1 MNKKKAFENE
11 FLGSLVEKYQISE
24 LSRKDPQRNALW
36 QKITEEFNET
46 TGNNLGILILI
57 LVLYHFMLSYNFW
70 IK

>member
-46 TGNNLGILILI
+46 TGNNLGKLI
-57 LVLYHFMLSYNFW
+57 
-70 IK
+70 